1 MQQAQDA
8 YSTQNRRFNYRLPQI
23 EADGMQLMTRLL
35 NNGFK
40 NTAVA
45 LFDAITTVQE
55 NDESMRTADDY
66 MTNPD
71 GSVAT
76 DVPLKFVR
84 RLKDPSRLTT
94 DVVGSVILFMNM
106 ALNYKNK
113 TEIDAQLK
121 TLRFNMDPNFR
132 SGIELEK
139 DEFAPS
145 DNSNSVD
152 MFDSMLNNHMY
163 NNQWTKAP

>member
-1 MQQAQDA
+1 
-8 YSTQNRRFNYRLPQI
+8 
-23 EADGMQLMTRLL
+23 MTRLL

-132 SGIELEK
+132 AGVEL
-139 DEFAPS
+139 
-145 DNSNSVD
+145 
-152 MFDSMLNNHMY
+152 
-163 NNQWTKAP
+163 